1 MENLIYKFNLCTHN
15 LTNFQ
20 LFSFEFIFYNALYLS
35 VFDSSFFII
44 SHQSSSFLPTPKI
57 EMSECFE
64 NVVKNNRTFLTFG
77 CSIFNNWS
85 HCIVTRKISAHGWRE
100 ISFLAIQL
108 MLMVGCWI
116 WRHISHK
123 FWSNMYFQ
131 ITIIIL
137 ESFIS

>member
-85 HCIVTRKISAHGWRE
+85 HCIVTRKISAHTGGAKFHFLQSSWCWRLDVGYGDTFPTNFDQ
-100 ISFLAIQL
+100 ICIFKVQL
-108 MLMVGCWI
+108 
-116 WRHISHK
+116 
-123 FWSNMYFQ
+123 
-131 ITIIIL
+131 
-137 ESFIS
+137 